1 MYKVYPYN
9 YLYRISEKE
18 IISELLSTL
27 EDMDVESSIDKL
39 FNEDCTDRSLINVI
53 MRVFPMGSERG
64 NLAMSISES
73 ILRTPDNG
81 KKNETVSQFK
91 LPIPVPAAFK
101 RVCAELSVNILSKTL
116 ISGSKIEKNSG
127 RVLSSYDMLG
137 ESAITMEQADD
148 YFEKYKS
155 AAHTVEAPSEISIKL
170 SSLHPRYEY
179 LKQFECIPLIIERVS
194 RLMEI
199 CQSRGIGLT
208 IDAEESDRLDLSM
221 MVIEA
226 IVEKYGEGLTVAVQ
240 ANQKRASGVIRYLNS
255 LGAPVGVRLVKG
267 AYWDTEIKLA
277 QERGLDYPVFTSKE
291 NTNISYLACSKLM
304 LECESIVPKFA
315 THNPSTVGAVL
326 GLTEDKLE
334 FQRLFG
340 MGGKLHKLVEKMGH
354 LSRAYKPIGTSRDLL
369 AYLIRRMMENGAN
382 TSFVMHE
389 EKENHKD
396 EGAVMESYES
406 LYSRTNSSGL
416 DFSDPEVLNEL
427 EEYFER

>member
-1 MYKVYPYN
+1 VYKIYPYN

-18 IISELLSTL
+18 IISELLATL
-27 EDMDVESSIDKL
+27 EDMDVDSSIDKI
-39 FNEDCTDRSLINVI
+39 FKENCTDRSLINVI

-81 KKNETVSQFK
+81 KKNEIVSQFK
-91 LPIPVPAAFK
+91 LPIPIPASFK
-101 RVCAELSVNILSKTL
+101 RVCAQLSVNVLSKTL

-127 RVLSSYDMLG
+127 RGLSSYDMLG
-137 ESAITMEQADD
+137 ESAITMEQANDC
-148 YFEKYKS
+148 FEKYKS
-155 AAHTVEAPSEISIKL
+155 AAYTVE
-170 SSLHPRYEY
+170 
-179 LKQFECIPLIIERVS
+179 LKQSECIPFIIERVS
-194 RLMEI
+194 QLMEI

-226 IVEKYGEGLTVAVQ
+226 IVEKYGEGLIVAVQ
-240 ANQKRASGVIRYLNS
+240 ANQKRASGVIQYLNS
-255 LGAPVGVRLVKG
+255 LGSPVGVRLVKG

-277 QERGLDYPVFTSKE
+277 QERGVDYPVFTSKE

-304 LECESIVPKFA
+304 LECKSIIPKFA

-326 GLTEDKLE
+326 GLTDNKLE

-340 MGGKLHKLVEKMGH
+340 MGDKLHKLVEKMGH
-354 LSRAYKPIGTSRDLL
+354 LSRVYKPIGTSKDLL

-396 EGAVMESYES
+396 EGAVMESYKD

-427 EEYFER
+427 EVYFEREDT